1 MVFNTDKNIL
11 VVALKQSVAANLVKK
26 TKIMHDNL
34 PSFLRRKKV
43 RDNRLSMEL
52 DNQSQISA
60 ETTTE
65 NAGRSESLSLL
76 IIDEAAFI
84 DGARDLWAS
93 VQATLSQSGGSSVVL
108 STPENIGNWFHEVW
122 QKAVNGAEL
131 IDDTPNKEKWI
142 GEGENGFHPIKLHWS
157 LHPDRDAQWRKE
169 QGEKLPEKE
178 AKREYDCFDGDTHVY
193 TRTGLRPIKNI
204 SVGDK
209 VLTAKGNWKPVV
221 KTRSVKKQAFPFHSD
236 FNTKTSYV
244 SDDHRFL
251 NSDRAYEE
259 FKNIADTKYLS
270 AFPKDID
277 VPVRSNSL
285 DLYSLCENMDTRFS
299 RVLVENDTQFHMSD
313 KHKVIHNR
321 YIDIDYDLGYLVGM
335 YLAEGSGNH
344 RQKTFSF
351 DATNEDEFWVQ
362 RIVDIVD
369 EKVGLSKYNLRYQE
383 NTGHLLFSS
392 RIFCELID
400 TFVSGKHAPEKKL
413 TNKAYRLFGMESLK
427 GVLDGVMHGDGMC
440 KPEYSQQLHVTSEG
454 LANDILYISRL
465 LGWERV
471 SKVFRP
477 RSNKGK
483 IEDRVITQNNQWKIN
498 FHSTHGLDEN
508 TKTSTVDPKNID
520 YTKGRK
526 LNDDYVLDRI
536 LKHPNDS
543 EKKTLYDI
551 EVADD
556 HSFVTEH
563 FVVHNC
569 DFSSSGTTVIEMDR
583 IESIEEHTVSK
594 PKYKVPILAGT
605 SLWVWEEPQPNT
617 NYIISADVARG
628 DDEGD
633 FSTFQVFTTKQIEQ
647 VAEYRA
653 RIAPDQLGEQIY
665 KVGNIYN
672 QALAVVERNNYGFTT
687 LQRLIDMDYKNL
699 LYTSSDFKIVE
710 VNANVSSKKKV
721 YPGLKTTRKTRPLLV
736 SKLEEFIR
744 KDYATIRSSRLV
756 DELKTFVWKTSKRAE
771 HLDGFY
777 DDLIFATMFAFWS
790 RDTAIRVF
798 GNEKEMNKG
807 MVKGIKNK
815 NSPSKQIPSSGISSG
830 KNRGNPYRD
839 PSSGEDISWLFN

>member
-1 MVFNTDKNIL
+1 MIQDQQEGKIPFDLYPFQERTLEEIENNRFNVILKARQMGISTLMAAYALWLMVFNTDKNIL

-131 IDDTPNKEKWI
+131 IDDTPNKERWV

-178 AKREYDCFDGDTHVY
+178 AKREYD
-193 TRTGLRPIKNI
+193 
-204 SVGDK
+204 
-209 VLTAKGNWKPVV
+209 
-221 KTRSVKKQAFPFHSD
+221 
-236 FNTKTSYV
+236 
-244 SDDHRFL
+244 
-251 NSDRAYEE
+251 
-259 FKNIADTKYLS
+259 
-270 AFPKDID
+270 
-277 VPVRSNSL
+277 
-285 DLYSLCENMDTRFS
+285 
-299 RVLVENDTQFHMSD
+299 
-313 KHKVIHNR
+313 
-321 YIDIDYDLGYLVGM
+321 
-335 YLAEGSGNH
+335 
-344 RQKTFSF
+344 
-351 DATNEDEFWVQ
+351 
-362 RIVDIVD
+362 
-369 EKVGLSKYNLRYQE
+369 
-383 NTGHLLFSS
+383 
-392 RIFCELID
+392 
-400 TFVSGKHAPEKKL
+400 
-413 TNKAYRLFGMESLK
+413 
-427 GVLDGVMHGDGMC
+427 
-440 KPEYSQQLHVTSEG
+440 
-454 LANDILYISRL
+454 
-465 LGWERV
+465 
-471 SKVFRP
+471 
-477 RSNKGK
+477 
-483 IEDRVITQNNQWKIN
+483 
-498 FHSTHGLDEN
+498 
-508 TKTSTVDPKNID
+508 
-520 YTKGRK
+520 
-526 LNDDYVLDRI
+526 
-536 LKHPNDS
+536 
-543 EKKTLYDI
+543 
-551 EVADD
+551 
-556 HSFVTEH
+556 
-563 FVVHNC
+563 C

-710 VNANVSSKKKV
+710 VNANVSSRKKV
-721 YPGLKTTRKTRPLLV
+721 YPGLKTTRKTRPLLI

-830 KNRGNPYRD
+830 KNSGNPYRD